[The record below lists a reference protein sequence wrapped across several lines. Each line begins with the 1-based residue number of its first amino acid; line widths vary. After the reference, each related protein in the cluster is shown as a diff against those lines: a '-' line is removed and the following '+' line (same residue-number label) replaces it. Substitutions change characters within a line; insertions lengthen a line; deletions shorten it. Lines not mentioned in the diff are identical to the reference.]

1 MKIASRII
9 LGFLAAIELVVGLW
23 NQYWPESF
31 YENFPTVQL
40 TPPFSEHYARDFG
53 GATLGIAVVLLIAC
67 ITGRPSHMIIAGLA
81 YSVFAIPH
89 LVFHA
94 LHLEGATTGEIVFL
108 LVGNTVTMLLG
119 VLVVV
124 LGVLT
129 MSRDRRRLHDP
140 ALG

>member
-1 MKIASRII
+1 VKLASRLI
-9 LGFLAAIELVVGLW
+9 LGVLAAIELVIGLW

-31 YENFPTVQL
+31 YKDFPTVSL

-67 ITGRPSHMIIAGLA
+67 VTARPSHVIIAGLA

-94 LHLEGATTGEIVFL
+94 LHLEGATSGEVAFL
-108 LVGNTVTMLLG
+108 LIANSVAMILG
-119 VLVVV
+119 VLAVV
-124 LGVLT
+124 LGVLR
-129 MSRDRRRLHDP
+129 MSRERRRLHDP
-140 ALG
+140 AVG